1 MYSVK
6 ELLTNCHFDKLFKY
20 TKKKYKFKKFTM
32 KLVVA
37 IYLDHIIQYCYFK
50 EFKVQPI
57 YSQLQPFSM
66 HW

>member
-1 MYSVK
+1 
-6 ELLTNCHFDKLFKY
+6 
-20 TKKKYKFKKFTM
+20 M
-32 KLVVA
+32 KPVVA